1 MARQTIEIEVP
12 EGKKA
17 VWDEKHKRIEF
28 VAVNHMEDIK
38 SVDDALSYLQRNNLC
53 DDLIEEF
60 RCTVRGSYSETV
72 CKYRIVVAALT
83 NAENRHLTTGETWF
97 PIVQFC
103 RPKDVKNCYGDKIIG
118 RIESDGQEYVVVGGR
133 AGRGAYAGLG
143 AFNSN
148 NGVSYSWTTFGFRSV
163 SSKEIAEYISEQFGK
178 LLFEVHY
185 GGANCSWRWI
195 K

>member
-17 VWDEKHKRIEF
+17 VWDEKYKRIEF
-28 VAVNHMEDIK
+28 VVVNHMEDIK

-60 RCTVRGSYSETV
+60 RCSKRGSYSETV

-97 PIVQFC
+97 PVVQFC
-103 RPKDVKNCYGDKIIG
+103 RPKDVKNCYSDKIIG
-118 RIESDGQEYVVVGGR
+118 RIESDGQEYVVVGGC
-133 AGRGAYAGLG
+133 ADDGTNAGLG
-143 AFNSN
+143 HFDSYY
-148 NGVSYSWTTFGFRSV
+148 GVSNSWAHFSFRSV
-163 SSKEIAEYISEQFGK
+163 SSKEVAEYISKQFGK

-185 GGANCSWRWI
+185 GGANCLWRWI